1 MVVYYSFLRRIC
13 RVSLEK
19 DAVSLKCNSCKTRM
33 TVVILNW
40 QGWFKVIVWKCTARC
55 IFVETKTPSV
65 GGHQSTEQFYF
76 RGHQITLGLPQI
88 STMLSSSFVLFSTK
102 VETQLQRYASYF
114 LTMLISTFFP
124 RESVHALSQV
134 FPNQL
139 IIYLDLPW
147 QQVFVLLGWL
157 FHTAPLSALKIH
169 MCRWIAK
176 GPVERKKNLGIRS
189 GTTLSVCHCSSSRGQ
204 SEAPAT
210 AHNSFYLSAGI
221 CFARQWESV
230 LAVAIFHNILSPIF
244 QPQSNIY
251 LLPRLLLTRQVSCGR
266 RVPAVAVVAN
276 RGETLAESA
285 ANAQQ
290 AQTPQQLHCNKLTT
304 EKERQS
310 LVFEEDKKQKDAEA
324 IQGEEELR

>member
-76 RGHQITLGLPQI
+76 SRGHQITLGLPQI

-139 IIYLDLPW
+139 IIYRDLPW

-169 MCRWIAK
+169 KCRQIAK
-176 GPVERKKNLGIRS
+176 QDVERKKSLELDQGRLCLFVI
-189 GTTLSVCHCSSSRGQ
+189 
-204 SEAPAT
+204 A
-210 AHNSFYLSAGI
+210 
-221 CFARQWESV
+221 
-230 LAVAIFHNILSPIF
+230 
-244 QPQSNIY
+244 
-251 LLPRLLLTRQVSCGR
+251 RLLVDSR
-266 RVPAVAVVAN
+266 R
-276 RGETLAESA
+276 
-285 ANAQQ
+285 
-290 AQTPQQLHCNKLTT
+290 PQQLPTT
-304 EKERQS
+304 AFTCQLEYVLLANGS
-310 LVFEEDKKQKDAEA
+310 LFQLLQFSQYFVSNFPVPVQYLFVVEVVVDPSSQLWTTRTGGGGGGGKQRRDP
-324 IQGEEELR
+324 GGVSC

>member
-1 MVVYYSFLRRIC
+1 
-13 RVSLEK
+13 
-19 DAVSLKCNSCKTRM
+19 
-33 TVVILNW
+33 
-40 QGWFKVIVWKCTARC
+40 
-55 IFVETKTPSV
+55 
-65 GGHQSTEQFYF
+65 
-76 RGHQITLGLPQI
+76 
-88 STMLSSSFVLFSTK
+88 MLSSSFVLFSTK

-147 QQVFVLLGWL
+147 QRVFVLLGWL

-169 MCRWIAK
+169 MCRQIAK
-176 GPVERKKNLGIRS
+176 QDVERKKSLELDQGRLCLFVIARLLVDS
-189 GTTLSVCHCSSSRGQ
+189 RRPQQLPTTAFTCQLEYVLLANGSL
-204 SEAPAT
+204 
-210 AHNSFYLSAGI
+210 F
-221 CFARQWESV
+221 
-230 LAVAIFHNILSPIF
+230 LAVAIFSQYLSAIF

>member
-76 RGHQITLGLPQI
+76 SRGHQITLGLPQI

-147 QQVFVLLGWL
+147 QQVFVQLGWRSHSTTIGPENSYVQMDCKRACGEKKKPWNQIRDDFVCL
-157 FHTAPLSALKIH
+157 SLLVFSWTVGGPSNCPQQLLPVSWNMFCSPMGVCFQLLQFFHII
-169 MCRWIAK
+169 CRQF
-176 GPVERKKNLGIRS
+176 
-189 GTTLSVCHCSSSRGQ
+189 SS
-204 SEAPAT
+204 P
-210 AHNSFYLSAGI
+210 
-221 CFARQWESV
+221 
-230 LAVAIFHNILSPIF
+230 SPIF
-244 QPQSNIY
+244 I
-251 LLPRLLLTRQVSCGR
+251 CC
-266 RVPAVAVVAN
+266 
-276 RGETLAESA
+276 RG
-285 ANAQQ
+285 
-290 AQTPQQLHCNKLTT
+290 CC
-304 EKERQS
+304 
-310 LVFEEDKKQKDAEA
+310 
-324 IQGEEELR
+324 